1 MYSDQNYKIS
11 GLNILLGP
19 VFYLPT
25 PSSFNLAITYNLL
38 NLQQSLIQ
46 NGTTVASYNWLSDGT
61 KCGVVD
67 NSGNGYDYTGSLI
80 YSRSG
85 STRTLESIENG
96 AGRICYSGG
105 TYNPFYYLTDH
116 LGSTRAISNS
126 SGTVVERNDYYP
138 FGGQHENSSYPQ
150 LAGNRFK
157 YNGKELQTTGNT
169 GFLDYGTRMYDDV
182 IGRWSVIDPM
192 AEKYAKFTP
201 YSYVANRP
209 IIFIDPDGKDQVNY
223 NKEDSYSN
231 GISTNYVDQNGRTVF
246 ETNDGRDDVYMV
258 PPQMMNEFMNNIQFY
273 NSSNSS
279 YYNSIGWNDY
289 WRSQF
294 ILVIPG
300 NILNSFH
307 STTARKAYI
316 DYYFSGDL
324 SDWTRF
330 LFYEVGGQWCDPE
343 LVSLG
348 LSFGV
353 NGLNSISNAVRN
365 GATEAK
371 WIYGAFKSEAKWAS
385 QLSKR
390 GWTPALVTEAIT
402 KGKSFN
408 AVNMIN
414 KTNPAIRYIHPTTG
428 QSVVKDKVTN
438 ELLHVG
444 GPGFKY

>member
-96 AGRICYSGG
+96 AGRIYYSGG

-138 FGGQHENSSYPQ
+138 FGGQHGNSSYPQ

-169 GFLDYGTRMYDDV
+169 GFLDYGARMYDDV
-182 IGRWSVIDPM
+182 IGRWSVVDPM
-192 AEKYAKFTP
+192 AEKYPNIGPNVFCSNNPVT
-201 YSYVANRP
+201 N
-209 IIFIDPDGKDQVNY
+209 IDPNGMDWYRYEDEGGNVYYQHAEGDAGTIEVGDNTYENVGSSVNVQFGNGMYFNAFQNYTVTSSDKPIDVFQRILNNPGLQSKLLASNSDFSEQGKTQIMESLVRKGQESFLNHPVTKMTVEVLSTLITGGLYKSISTIAGKAVSSSTTILQKVVHGNSLKSLKPTWGYKLFTEDGTLLK
-223 NKEDSYSN
+223 N
-231 GISTNYVDQNGRTVF
+231 GITSKLIPEARYTKAFMQGK
-246 ETNDGRDDVYMV
+246 YMEAI
-258 PPQMMNEFMNNIQFY
+258 PFPNRAAAYRWEFMQNTIQR
-273 NSSNSS
+273 
-279 YYNSIGWNDY
+279 G
-289 WRSQF
+289 
-294 ILVIPG
+294 P
-300 NILNSFH
+300 LN
-307 STTARKAYI
+307 
-316 DYYFSGDL
+316 
-324 SDWTRF
+324 
-330 LFYEVGGQWCDPE
+330 
-343 LVSLG
+343 
-348 LSFGV
+348 
-353 NGLNSISNAVRN
+353 LN
-365 GATEAK
+365 
-371 WIYGAFKSEAKWAS
+371 
-385 QLSKR
+385 
-390 GWTPALVTEAIT
+390 
-402 KGKSFN
+402 
-408 AVNMIN
+408 M
-414 KTNPAIRYIHPTTG
+414 H
-428 QSVVKDKVTN
+428 
-438 ELLHVG
+438 
-444 GPGFKY
+444 